1 MSSGLAGIR
10 FYKMSGSGNDF
21 VVVDARR
28 EPYPALEDPA
38 TIERVCRRGTGVGA
52 DGIVL
57 LAPERGRD
65 FRMVYY
71 NADGSR
77 ASMCGNA
84 ALCCTALVSRLDRR
98 MGEELAF
105 ETDAGLV
112 TARVASAGPQ
122 IDLAPV
128 DDVRP
133 TVALARPV
141 PGSKVGFVMA
151 GVPHATVLVDDVERT
166 DVVAEGRAIRTAPE
180 LRPAGANAN
189 FVSGARGAWR
199 IRTYERGVEGETLAC
214 GTGAVA
220 SAILI
225 ASWGLDEGPIRLE
238 TRSGRTL
245 AVTLRR
251 EGDRWIPSLAG
262 EGRLVFEG
270 SLGEL

>member
-1 MSSGLAGIR
+1 MRRSLAGIP

-28 EPYPALEDPA
+28 QGYPALEDAP
-38 TIERVCRRGTGVGA
+38 TIERICRRGTGVGA

-57 LAPERGRD
+57 LAAERGRD

-84 ALCCTALVSRLDRR
+84 ALCCTALVTRLDDRV
-98 MGEELAF
+98 GEELSF
-105 ETDAGLV
+105 ETDSGLV
-112 TARVASAGPQ
+112 TARVGPDGPQ
-122 IDLAPV
+122 IDLSPV
-128 DDVRP
+128 EDVRP
-133 TVALARPV
+133 AITFARSV
-141 PGSKVGFVMA
+141 PGSRAGFALA
-151 GVPHATVLVDDVERT
+151 GVPHVTVLVDDVEHT
-166 DVVAEGRAIRTAPE
+166 EIVAEGRAIRMAAE

-189 FVSGARGAWR
+189 FVSGGRGGWR

-225 ASWGLDEGPIRLE
+225 ASWGLDESPIRLE

-245 AVTLRR
+245 VVTLRR
-251 EGDRWIPSLAG
+251 EGGRWLPSLAG